1 MRAGRSRR
9 GSERWRFTSE
19 ITLIANGE
27 MLIEMIRSAILI
39 SRDHD
44 IHDVEI
50 ASGIPIP
57 NC

>member
-9 GSERWRFTSE
+9 GSKRWRFTSE

-27 MLIEMIRSAILI
+27 MLIEMIGPAIPI

-50 ASGIPIP
+50 ASGIP